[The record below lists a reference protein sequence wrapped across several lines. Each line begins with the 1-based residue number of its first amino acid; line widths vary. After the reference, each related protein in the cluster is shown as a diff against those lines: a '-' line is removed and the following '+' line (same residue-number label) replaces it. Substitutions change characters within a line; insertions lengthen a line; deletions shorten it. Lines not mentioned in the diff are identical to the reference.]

1 MIEAGVIAQGF
12 PAQIV
17 FYCYI
22 LNGYANNM
30 NRSVL
35 YYYHNSPRNASIFS
49 SSVTFA
55 IQLLDS
61 WSVVQNKVNF
71 TTLIKGIHCSSY
83 GGLIW
88 ENVIIFWKQAEFSA
102 ATNT

>member
-1 MIEAGVIAQGF
+1 MIRQPCLILLRRDVNYTIVKLSRIEAGVIAQGF

-35 YYYHNSPRNASIFS
+35 YYYHNSPRNTSIFS

-61 WSVVQNKVNF
+61 
-71 TTLIKGIHCSSY
+71 
-83 GGLIW
+83 
-88 ENVIIFWKQAEFSA
+88 
-102 ATNT
+102 